1 MTPPS
6 KICNAKPLRI
16 GGTPKD
22 RKQAKGVTK
31 AVTPF
36 AVGEQLQSSARDEV
50 LMERGNVQYA
60 GHSCVRGVWVRRAHI
75 RECPD
80 WKCALPDIL
89 ELLNDCFY
97 HNRQTIA
104 CLCSIFYISTT
115 RPEFLCRSISRYIA
129 LCYFVALQ
137 AVFNKCN
144 QILPQPRGAIRRN
157 QANL

>member
-80 WKCALPDIL
+80 YTIL
-89 ELLNDCFY
+89 KFNWHIYSRLF
-97 HNRQTIA
+97 H
-104 CLCSIFYISTT
+104 SGV
-115 RPEFLCRSISRYIA
+115 RS
-129 LCYFVALQ
+129 FH
-137 AVFNKCN
+137 
-144 QILPQPRGAIRRN
+144 GA
-157 QANL
+157 